1 MWVFWGGGGTS
12 YTAEELDKKENEF
25 VKIVQSNPK
34 LWEEHLDESIARSS
48 KSVRTAVKKTLGVDF
63 EDIDTNN
70 FFIQMMIFKEA
81 EDSALERMRKGIPTE
96 RQQEEANMKDLR
108 DSELESYQLTTN
120 FIASKKRN
128 LGKPSHQRI

>member
-1 MWVFWGGGGTS
+1 M
-12 YTAEELDKKENEF
+12 
-25 VKIVQSNPK
+25 
-34 LWEEHLDESIARSS
+34 DESIARSS

-81 EDSALERMRKGIPTE
+81 EDNALERMRKGIPTE
-96 RQQEEANMKDLR
+96 RQQEEADMKDLR

-128 LGKPSHQRI
+128 LEKLSHQRI

>member
-1 MWVFWGGGGTS
+1 MLAQVIDFMSDEEFVGFLGVTG
-12 YTAEELDKKENEF
+12 YTAEQLDKKENEF

-34 LWEEHLDESIARSS
+34 LWEEYLDESIARSS

-81 EDSALERMRKGIPTE
+81 EDSALKRMRKGILPN
-96 RQQEEANMKDLR
+96 ANR
-108 DSELESYQLTTN
+108 
-120 FIASKKRN
+120 KK
-128 LGKPSHQRI
+128 QI